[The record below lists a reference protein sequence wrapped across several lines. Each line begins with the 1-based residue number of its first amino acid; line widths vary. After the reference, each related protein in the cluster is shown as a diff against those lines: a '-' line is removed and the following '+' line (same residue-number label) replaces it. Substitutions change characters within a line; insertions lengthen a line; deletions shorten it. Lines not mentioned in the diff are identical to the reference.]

1 MKKILTLILTV
12 FITASLANICVFA
25 QDTETAKLPHEAIAD
40 FSENANVLL
49 SASEF
54 ASARSGGLL
63 NSISIM
69 EAMSYVS
76 SDVASTENMAFDKAV
91 KLECVT
97 PPSSWINAA
106 VKLTFNKSSDAYKS
120 MKVGDTLLLKYTV
133 KGTDGD
139 CELSVRLW
147 NTKDQSYN
155 LINQGSRVKISSA
168 WETYYYPMT
177 ISDTN
182 NIPDQ
187 IIFKT
192 SAAKQ
197 TVLIGDFELINY
209 GTAVT
214 KDQLSAALVNAGAV
228 KTDDAVCPY
237 YTCEPQY
244 STSGGNE
251 NEGED
256 DETERTEEIMISNEY
271 FINNASVVGTNGT
284 VSKTSISAD
293 DAEKYGFNFTDTL
306 TASCTRATGLSNFGL
321 TCNVASDA
329 VKTASGDTVRLTF
342 YARAK
347 NANTKVN
354 AAIVSKNGAV
364 LGNPKGVNND
374 KTEYTYYIPTQW
386 TKIVLPIAVSGE
398 VGGIKLT
405 MGSLVSDVEFG
416 GVLLE
421 KMPAD
426 TDHFYLPAGYFLC
439 EPYTRLV
446 IDYSEDKFIEKNK
459 IQKCNDIEIHGDY
472 LYAIG
477 NGNLYIIDTKTN
489 TVTGKVSG
497 MGETR
502 QLAINED
509 ATTAVVTSRVDGA
522 FVIALDDKTDPQ
534 IVGRCDTIEYAT
546 GVAMANDRCY
556 ITNRM
561 FGTEIIDLSDR
572 TLPKNIALVRT
583 GEAQSCEIV
592 GTTLY
597 AGCWGERR
605 VEVWDV
611 SQPSEPVLLNK
622 NIPAN
627 GKGDGLCVMGNYL
640 YISTGHM
647 DTYQS
652 TKGTHNIGYGHGN
665 GMDIYDI
672 SDIKNPVFL
681 STVRID
687 DHFYT
692 NGQDFW
698 TVKVAKNGDKIY
710 AYMVNTFNGVYI
722 FDVTNP
728 KAPVRLA
735 AIELTVSKAKNSS
748 KFTSLE
754 NAFGHNGESRKSY
767 FPYDAYERQNSPI
780 GGVAVADGKLYI
792 GGVSVGIAEI
802 DTADVGNIL
811 FAENRE
817 TGNAV
822 PEADE
827 GTFYDIDFEAL
838 KNAGFS
844 DICYNL
850 PGGQVYSVDEKD
862 GLIYASC
869 GNQGIKILDSSL
881 EVIKEFPARSDA
893 IVSEAVVRGNR
904 LYTAEGLAGVA
915 IYEISDDG
923 LGLREIS
930 RYISAYS
937 PGHSSI
943 YSVKFLRLSPDGNFV
958 LCDSGSANCEIVDFT
973 DLSAPVRWNGE
984 GSTSDNGRFHGSGL
998 MYYRHLC
1005 TALVG
1010 NRYLCGYGY
1019 GRNTYWFDFGD
1030 DPENSE
1036 PRLMYMNPKS
1046 GLGMSG
1052 GFTSLG
1058 GKNSN
1063 YAIGVTAGKFFVFD
1077 PGKTD
1082 ASTDYTQLPH
1092 YSFVGNPSSTDVEG
1106 KPTVFGD
1113 IMLINGR
1120 IKGETWIAD
1129 ISKLDVD
1136 AGVFD
1141 VEILAHFKF
1150 SGNPDLGKVFGTRI
1164 VYPLGNQGV
1173 LSFSLDDVYENYGVS
1188 VSLKTARGEG
1198 KAPAN
1203 GKAGKITLR
1212 DVSGKVA
1219 AVFYEKDTGSNIV
1232 DIAAYVPVGEYT
1244 LTFEKTG
1251 YLTTTENITV
1261 EGETELPE
1269 ITVIPGDIPESA
1281 DKTYGDGIIDI
1292 NDIIRVLCGF
1302 SHKND
1307 ADIVKNIDINEDGIV
1322 NVIDLALAIRGM
1334 RMAS

>member
-1 MKKILTLILTV
+1 MRRILVTVLTILIAL
-12 FITASLANICVFA
+12 SLSGISVSA
-25 QDTETAKLPHEAIAD
+25 QETNKLPHEAVEE
-40 FSENANVLL
+40 FSAKANVLI
-49 SASEF
+49 SQSDFEKTAK
-54 ASARSGGLL
+54 SGMIKYINVFDG
-63 NSISIM
+63 
-69 EAMSYVS
+69 MSYAPYS
-76 SDVASTENMAFDKAV
+76 VAETDNMVFEKAV

-106 VKLTFNKSSDAYKS
+106 VKVDFDTSSSAFKS
-120 MKVGDTLLLKYTV
+120 MKKGDTLLLRYTV
-133 KGTDGD
+133 KGLEGE
-139 CELSVRLW
+139 CQLSVRLW
-147 NTKDQSYN
+147 NTQSQDYN
-155 LINQGSRVKISSA
+155 LINQGSRVSLDSGWSA
-168 WETYYYPMT
+168 YYYPMT
-177 ISDTN
+177 ISEDTH
-182 NIPDQ
+182 IPNQ
-187 IIFKT
+187 LIFKT
-192 SAAKQ
+192 NNAKQ
-197 TVLIGDFELINY
+197 TILIGDFELINY
-209 GTAVT
+209 GTDVT
-214 KDQLSAALVNAGAV
+214 KEQLSAALADAGAYRV
-228 KTDDAVCPY
+228 NDGICPY
-237 YTCEPQY
+237 YTCEPEY
-244 STSGGNE
+244 RTNDEE
-251 NEGED
+251 ND

-271 FINNASVVGTNGT
+271 FMNRATVIGTNGT
-284 VSKTSISAD
+284 VTKTAISAD
-293 DAEKYGFNFTDTL
+293 DAEKFGLGFTDTI
-306 TASCTRATGLSNFGL
+306 TASCTSASGISSFGF
-321 TCNVASDA
+321 TCNVANDA
-329 VKTASGDTVRLTF
+329 VKTVSGDTVRLTF

-347 NANTKVN
+347 SVNTKVS

-364 LGNPKGVNND
+364 LGNPKGANND
-374 KTEYTYYIPTQW
+374 RTEYTYFIPTQW
-386 TKIVLPIAVSGE
+386 TKIVVPVSVSGE

-405 MGSLVSDVEFG
+405 MGSLVSEVEFG

-421 KMPAD
+421 KLPEDA
-426 TDHFYLPAGYFLC
+426 DHFFLPAGYFLC

-446 IDYSEDKFIEKNK
+446 VDYNEGNYLDRNK
-459 IQKCNDIEIHGDY
+459 VSKCNDIEIHGKY

-477 NGNLYIIDTKTN
+477 GGNLYIISTETN
-489 TVTGKVSG
+489 TVTGMVSG

-502 QLAINED
+502 QIAINED

-522 FVIALDDKTDPQ
+522 FVIALDDKTNPQ

-546 GVAMANDRCY
+546 GVAMANNRCY

-561 FGTEIIDLSDR
+561 FGTEIIDLTDR

-622 NIPAN
+622 SIPAN

-698 TVKVAKNGDKIY
+698 TVKVAKNGDKVY

-722 FDVTNP
+722 FDVTDP
-728 KAPVRLA
+728 KAPIRLA
-735 AIELTVSKAKNSS
+735 AIELTVTKRSNLTV
-748 KFTSLE
+748 FESLE
-754 NAFGHNGESRKSY
+754 RAFGHNGESRKSY

-780 GGVAVADGKLYI
+780 GGIAVADGKLYI
-792 GGVSVGIAEI
+792 GAVSFGVAQI
-802 DTADVGNIL
+802 DTDDVGNIL
-811 FAENRE
+811 FAENK
-817 TGNAV
+817 
-822 PEADE
+822 EAGAKIPDADK
-827 GTFYDIDFEAL
+827 GTFYDVDLGAL
-838 KNAGFS
+838 KEAGFT

-915 IYEISDDG
+915 IYEISKDG
-923 LGLREIS
+923 MELREIS

-937 PGHSSI
+937 PGSSSI

-973 DLSAPVRWNGE
+973 DLSNPVRWNGE
-984 GSTSDNGRFHGSGL
+984 GSTSSNGRFHGSGL

-1030 DPENSE
+1030 NPENSK

-1046 GLGMSG
+1046 GLGMSA
-1052 GFTSLG
+1052 GFTALS
-1058 GKNSN
+1058 GKNNN
-1063 YAIGVTAGKFFVFD
+1063 YAIGVTGGKFFVFD

-1082 ASTDYTQLPH
+1082 ETTDYTKLPH
-1092 YSFVGNPSSTDVEG
+1092 HSFSGDTSGTTIEG
-1106 KPTVFGD
+1106 KTTVFGD

-1120 IKGETWIAD
+1120 INGDTWIAD

-1150 SGNPDLGKVFGTRI
+1150 SGNPDLGKIFGTRI

-1173 LSFSLDDVYENYGVS
+1173 LSFSLDDVYENHGVS
-1188 VSLKTARGEG
+1188 VNVKTARGEG
-1198 KAPAN
+1198 KAPSE
-1203 GKAGKITLR
+1203 GKRGKFTLR
-1212 DVSGKVA
+1212 DAFGKVA
-1219 AVFYEKDTGSNIV
+1219 AVFYEKDDSSNIV
-1232 DIAAYVPVGEYT
+1232 DLTAYVPVGEYT
-1244 LTFEKTG
+1244 LSIEKSG
-1251 YLTTTENITV
+1251 YLTATEKVTV
-1261 EGETELPE
+1261 EGETKLPE
-1269 ITVIPGDIPESA
+1269 ITLIPGDIPEGT
-1281 DKTYGDGIIDI
+1281 DKPYGNGVIDM
-1292 NDIIRVLCGF
+1292 NDIIKVLCGF
-1302 SHKND
+1302 ASGND
-1307 ADIVKNIDINEDGIV
+1307 AESVRTLDINEDGNV
-1322 NVIDLALAIRGM
+1322 NVMDLVLTIRGM